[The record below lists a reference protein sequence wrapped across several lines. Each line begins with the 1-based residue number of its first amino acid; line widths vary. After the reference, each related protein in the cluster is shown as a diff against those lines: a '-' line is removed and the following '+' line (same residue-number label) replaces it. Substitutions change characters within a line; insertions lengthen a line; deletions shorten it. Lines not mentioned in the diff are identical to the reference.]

1 MVIQLLHL
9 LSIYF
14 DPGTVPTALFLLSY
28 WILSNTFEDRYYSP
42 QFFDEEMR
50 LKEVKVFAEGK

>member
-14 DPGTVPTALFLLSY
+14 DPGTVLTTLFLLSY
-28 WILSNTFEDRYYSP
+28 WILSNTFEDTFYTP